1 MKKLATKS
9 ETADA
14 PTREAGEGVAAVER
28 ALSIV
33 AALETSDQPM
43 TLAEIAVCTGFY
55 KSTILRLLGSLIGTG
70 YVTHLPDRSYDL
82 GPMAFRLGVAFT
94 RKNAIGHHVMP
105 ALQEL
110 VDRGTESASFHV
122 RQDAD
127 NRVCLFR
134 VNSRHATLDRVE
146 AGHSYALLRGAAG
159 QIILAYD
166 GRTGPRYDAIRAE
179 GFDVSLGERDP
190 SCAAV
195 AAPVFGPRGMLV
207 GVISLSGPREQFGKT
222 EVAEMK
228 RVLGPVAEN
237 LTKNLGGAWP
247 AFRRAPSAPNT
258 APRGEGVGAD
268 ARGSAEG
275 MARRQFDACT
285 ESSLHARRTA
295 GRPG

>member
-1 MKKLATKS
+1 MKKPATKPA
-9 ETADA
+9 TTDT
-14 PTREAGEGVAAVER
+14 PVREAGEGVAAVER

-33 AALETSDQPM
+33 AALETADQPM
-43 TLAEIAVCTGFY
+43 MLAELAVRTGFY
-55 KSTILRLLGSLIGTG
+55 KSTILRLMGSLIPTG
-70 YVTHLPDRSYDL
+70 YVTRLPDGSYDL
-82 GPMAFRLGVAFT
+82 GPTAFRLGVAFT
-94 RKNAIGHHVMP
+94 RKNALGHHVVP

-159 QIILAYD
+159 HIILAY
-166 GRTGPRYDAIRAE
+166 GGSTGKRYDAIRAI

-207 GVISLSGPREQFGKT
+207 GVISLSGPRERFG
-222 EVAEMK
+222 EAEIAEMK
-228 RVLGPVAEN
+228 RVLGPVAKK
-237 LTKNLGGAWP
+237 LTINLGGEWP
-247 AFRRAPSAPNT
+247 AYR
-258 APRGEGVGAD
+258 
-268 ARGSAEG
+268 
-275 MARRQFDACT
+275 
-285 ESSLHARRTA
+285 H
-295 GRPG
+295 

>member
-1 MKKLATKS
+1 MKKPATKPA
-9 ETADA
+9 TTDV
-14 PTREAGEGVAAVER
+14 PVREAGEGVAAVER

-33 AALETSDQPM
+33 AALETADQPM
-43 TLAEIAVCTGFY
+43 MLAELAVRTGFY
-55 KSTILRLLGSLIGTG
+55 KSTILRLLSSLIPTG
-70 YVTHLPDRSYDL
+70 YVTRLPDGSYDL
-82 GPMAFRLGVAFT
+82 GPTAFRLGVAFT
-94 RKNAIGHHVMP
+94 RKNALGHHVVP

-159 QIILAYD
+159 HIILAYA
-166 GRTGPRYDAIRAE
+166 GSTGKRYDAIRAT

-207 GVISLSGPREQFGKT
+207 GVISLSGPRERFGAA
-222 EVAEMK
+222 EIAEMK
-228 RVLGPVAEN
+228 RVLGPVAKK
-237 LTKNLGGAWP
+237 LTMNLGGEWP
-247 AFRRAPSAPNT
+247 AYR
-258 APRGEGVGAD
+258 
-268 ARGSAEG
+268 
-275 MARRQFDACT
+275 
-285 ESSLHARRTA
+285 H
-295 GRPG
+295 